1 MSKKSD
7 AHLYPLPFSAPQ
19 AGLTSEHLKASS
31 VTGTQ
36 AVFHWIG
43 ATTKLLG
50 QCGGLLNAHAAK
62 FLLMGSAIRRMSK
75 RALAS
80 TEPLSAPLY
89 VFSAAGG
96 SNAPLPAWLQ
106 KLVVRTF
113 ELGGSNVVLNCV
125 EKFWNRSASYTM
137 KKTWCATAACYNYCF
152 PEVLTLAD
160 TFEGLRW
167 SMRSST
173 AAITLVAYL
182 ATGTVDLRSDV
193 ARLFKKLDAN
203 GTIDPADAA
212 AITAYL
218 AEHAEAVAKQP
229 RSFSTTA

>member
-1 MSKKSD
+1 MD
-7 AHLYPLPFSAPQ
+7 
-19 AGLTSEHLKASS
+19 LKEAVSS
-31 VTGTQ
+31 TQ
-36 AVFHWIG
+36 VAFLWIG

-50 QCGGLLNAHAAK
+50 QVGNLLNALAAK
-62 FLLMGSAIRRMSK
+62 FTLMDSAVRRTSK

-106 KLVVRTF
+106 KLVVRTY
-113 ELGGSNVVLNCV
+113 ELGSCNVVLNCI
-125 EKFWNRSASYTM
+125 EKFWNKSSSLIM
-137 KKTWCATAACYNYCF
+137 KKTWCATAACYSYCF

-160 TFEGLRW
+160 TFGGMRW
-167 SMRSST
+167 SMRSSN
-173 AAITLVAYL
+173 AATTLIAYL
-182 ATGTVDLRSDV
+182 ATGTVDLKSDV
-193 ARLFKKLDAN
+193 ARLFAKLDAN
-203 GTIDPADAA
+203 GTIEPADET

-229 RSFSTTA
+229 RFFITSA